1 MSPNGA
7 QESGQARDKQS
18 KTRLGKAKPG
28 YAGQRADVGGAL
40 GVLGPE
46 VQELGVQVRSRTG
59 TGTGQGAG
67 TGQYVAWGG
76 KERHR
81 GENRS
86 LYIHNPPLPTWVTT
100 YIRIYQYHDYQCQDS
115 NRRF

>member
-1 MSPNGA
+1 M
-7 QESGQARDKQS
+7 
-18 KTRLGKAKPG
+18 
-28 YAGQRADVGGAL
+28 
-40 GVLGPE
+40 LGPE
-46 VQELGVQVRSRTG
+46 VRSRTG

-76 KERHR
+76 KERHG

-100 YIRIYQYHDYQCQDS
+100 HIRIMTTNVSRVQSKVLAHSRIVIQGPGAQGYARLISNHQDNGS
-115 NRRF
+115 